1 MKEQTYTDWADYY
14 AKPKSPI
21 SVKTQ
26 KITLHYLVRHIKKY
40 VVDDK
45 LKIVECGGGN
55 SCFATDITSMLNV
68 EYYDIIDN
76 CMLGIEKAADNH
88 TIRNTWYADLTQEI
102 DSRILEEN
110 YNFVYSVG
118 LVEHFAKKE
127 RRKVIENHFKLCKEG
142 GYVLITA
149 PTPIFQYR
157 FLRKIMELLNKW
169 QFWDEVPM
177 KAEKLVKEIAPY
189 GEIVSVGINR
199 RLPLSQCV
207 IIARKNML

>member
-1 MKEQTYTDWADYY
+1 MKEQTYTDWSDYY
-14 AKPKSPI
+14 AKPKSPVSI
-21 SVKTQ
+21 RTQ
-26 KITLHYLVRHIKKY
+26 KITLHYLVRLIKKY
-40 VVDDK
+40 FTEDK

-55 SCFATDITSMLNV
+55 SCFAADITSMLNV

-76 CMLGIEKAADNH
+76 CMLGIEKATNNH

-102 DSRILEEN
+102 DSLILEEN

-127 RRKVIENHFKLCKEG
+127 RKKVIENHFKLCKEG

-149 PTPIFQYR
+149 PTPILQYR
-157 FLRKIMELLNKW
+157 FWRKVMELLNKW

-177 KAEKLVKEIAPY
+177 KPEHLAEEIAPY

-199 RLPLSQCV
+199 GLPLSQCV
-207 IIARKNML
+207 IIARKNIS